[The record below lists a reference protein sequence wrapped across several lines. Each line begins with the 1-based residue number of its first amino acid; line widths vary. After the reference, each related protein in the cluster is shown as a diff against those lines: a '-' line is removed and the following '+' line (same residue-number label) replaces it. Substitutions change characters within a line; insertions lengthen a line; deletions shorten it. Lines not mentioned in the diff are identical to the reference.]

1 MTRLDWIVLG
11 VVAFTALL
19 GLWQGFVIGALS
31 AAGVILGGF
40 VGARIAPHLL
50 PEGAN
55 SPYTP
60 LIALA
65 GAAGGAILFEIVGS
79 SVGTAIRSRVPEGPL
94 RTADSV
100 GGFAF
105 GALAGL
111 ALVWILSA
119 VALQLPGQ
127 EDLRREVQQSSVLQR
142 LNELVPPQ
150 RALRALARVDP
161 FPEIAGP
168 VPPVEQPDSR
178 VLRDPDI
185 RRALPSV
192 VRVLGTACGLGVAG
206 SGWIAAPGLVVT
218 NAHVVAGVDDPE
230 IRSTTGGDEPADTVV
245 FDPKLD
251 IAVLHVQST
260 PGHPLPL
267 ATESLDRGTPGAV
280 LGFPGGGPLQAHR
293 AAVRRTFDAV
303 GRDIYSR
310 DQVERLVV
318 ELQTLVRP
326 GNSGGP
332 FVLPDGRVGGVV
344 FAASSSDED
353 VGYAIAAGEVDDT
366 LRDALGRTTEVDT
379 GPCID

>member
-1 MTRLDWIVLG
+1 VTRLDWIVLG

-19 GLWQGFVIGALS
+19 GLWQGFVIGAFS
-31 AAGVILGGF
+31 ATGVILGGF

-50 PEGAN
+50 PEGAH

-60 LIALA
+60 LVALA
-65 GAAGGAILFEIVGS
+65 GAAAGAILFEVVGS
-79 SVGTAIRSRVPEGPL
+79 SVGTAIRSRLPPGPFQ
-94 RTADSV
+94 TADSV

-127 EDLRREVQQSSVLQR
+127 EDLRRDVQQSTVLRR

-168 VPPVEQPDSR
+168 APPVAPPDAG

-192 VRVLGTACGLGVAG
+192 VRVLGTACGLGVEG
-206 SGWIAAPGLVVT
+206 SGWIAAPGVVVT
-218 NAHVVAGVDDPE
+218 NAHVVAGEHDTTVDGP
-230 IRSTTGGDEPADTVV
+230 RSE
-245 FDPKLD
+245 
-251 IAVLHVQST
+251 
-260 PGHPLPL
+260 PLPAEAIFFDVRNDVAIL
-267 ATESLDRGTPGAV
+267 RVRGELGAPPLRPAQARQGQ
-280 LGFPGGGPLQAHR
+280 LGAILGYPENGPLTAK
-293 AAVRRTFDAV
+293 AARIGRTAVALSEDAY
-303 GRDIYSR
+303 GRGPVPREITSLR
-310 DQVERLVV
+310 GN
-318 ELQTLVRP
+318 VRP

-332 FVLPDGRVGGVV
+332 LVDANGDVVGTI
-344 FAASSSDED
+344 FAERIEGGA
-353 VGYAIAAGEVDDT
+353 GYAVPTDVVGND
-366 LRDALGRTTEVDT
+366 LRRATRIVST
-379 GPCID
+379 GDCVR

>member
-1 MTRLDWIVLG
+1 MTRLDLIVLG

-50 PEGAN
+50 PEGAH

-65 GAAGGAILFEIVGS
+65 GAAAGAILFEIIGS
-79 SVGTAIRSRVPEGPL
+79 SVGTAIRRRLPPGPF
-94 RTADSV
+94 RTADSA

-119 VALQLPGQ
+119 VALQLPGRA
-127 EDLRREVQQSSVLQR
+127 DLRREVQQSRVLRQ
-142 LNELVPPQ
+142 LNEIVPPQ

-168 VPPVEQPDSR
+168 APPVSPPDSR

-206 SGWIAAPGLVVT
+206 SGWVASPGVVVT
-218 NAHVVAGVDDPE
+218 SAHVVAGERDTTVDTP
-230 IRSTTGGDEPADTVV
+230 RSP
-245 FDPKLD
+245 
-251 IAVLHVQST
+251 
-260 PGHPLPL
+260 PLPAEAIFFDVRNDVAIL
-267 ATESLDRGTPGAV
+267 RVRGDLGAPALRPAQARQGTAGAL
-280 LGFPGGGPLQAHR
+280 LGYPENGPLTAKPAR
-293 AAVRRTFDAV
+293 IGRTAVALSEDAY
-303 GRDIYSR
+303 GRGPVPREITSLRGD
-310 DQVERLVV
+310 
-318 ELQTLVRP
+318 VRQ

-332 FVLPDGRVGGVV
+332 LVDEDGRVVGTIFAERIEGG
-344 FAASSSDED
+344 A
-353 VGYAIAAGEVDDT
+353 GYAVPTDVVGNDLRRAARPVS
-366 LRDALGRTTEVDT
+366 T
-379 GPCID
+379 GDCVR